1 MSHFQASRHTD
12 RTSSRTK
19 AETREATALE
29 VKDEIDAERRDID
42 ERTAKLRAMRLAREN
57 AAP

>member
-1 MSHFQASRHTD
+1 MSHFQASRYTD

-42 ERTAKLRAMRLAREN
+42 ERTAKLRAMQLAREN